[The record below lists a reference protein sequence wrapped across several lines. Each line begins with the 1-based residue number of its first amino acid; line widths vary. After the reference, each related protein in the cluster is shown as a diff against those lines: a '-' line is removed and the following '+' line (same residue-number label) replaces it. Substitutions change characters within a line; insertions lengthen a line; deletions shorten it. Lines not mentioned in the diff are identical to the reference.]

1 MKATDKLAYLF
12 VALCA
17 CIGLVIYVAPAFGQ
31 APAPCSARF
40 QLVAVSNDTTAQ
52 VYRLD
57 TFTGETDRLI
67 TQSFRREADGAEMDL
82 IGWRPVRSLV
92 EEANANAKP

>member
-1 MKATDKLAYLF
+1 MKLHYAF
-12 VALCA
+12 ALMCL
-17 CIGLVIYVAPAFGQ
+17 CIAILEFYRSAQ
-31 APAPCSARF
+31 AEPPSYSGARF

-82 IGWRPVRSLV
+82 IGWRPVRSLI